1 MAAKVVKT
9 VNEELSQQEALAL
22 LQKVQSSSLSYVP
35 PIRQK
40 AGDVYIY
47 SPGEDSSRNVK
58 IMAARCDCMQHI
70 Y

>member
-1 MAAKVVKT
+1 MKT

-35 PIRQK
+35 PIRPK

-47 SPGEDSSRNVK
+47 SPGCEDPSRNGK
-58 IMAARCDCMQHI
+58 IMAAQCDCM
-70 Y
+70 